1 VLVIPDRKMAGEIL
15 DAAIALISIDT
26 NVKLVG
32 REKIHELRE
41 DGSAK
46 INRLPPE
53 QAARQ

>member
-1 VLVIPDRKMAGEIL
+1 MIPDRKMAGEIL

-46 INRLPPE
+46 IYRLPPE
-53 QAARQ
+53 QAGRQ